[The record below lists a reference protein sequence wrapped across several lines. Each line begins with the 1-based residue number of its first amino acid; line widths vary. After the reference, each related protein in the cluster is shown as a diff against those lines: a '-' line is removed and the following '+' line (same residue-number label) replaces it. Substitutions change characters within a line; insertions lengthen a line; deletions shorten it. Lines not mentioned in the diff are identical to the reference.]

1 MGDPT
6 EAAFLVAASKLQLSD
21 ERDHK
26 FTRVK
31 KMAFTTERQMMSVE
45 VIDHRLQ
52 DARFLTSEGA
62 PAALLPRCAHLRV
75 GMRAEPLTENKRAHL
90 TAQTDEMADAALRT
104 FAGPIARWI
113 WLMTA
118 TKLPRPT
125 LNRR

>member
-62 PAALLPRCAHLRV
+62 PAALLPRCA
-75 GMRAEPLTENKRAHL
+75 PS
-90 TAQTDEMADAALRT
+90 QW
-104 FAGPIARWI
+104 PIARWI